1 MASTRVVLKA
11 ASVCLLALA
20 SVLASCSSDSNP
32 APGALPSGPSASG
45 TLDPSF
51 GVGGK
56 VTPRT
61 HTLGDM
67 EVEPAGNVYVA
78 GAIAGSGTIEKL
90 LVDGTPDP
98 AFGPGGLLARG
109 ALALARDAEGNLYA
123 AGDDASVRVRLAK
136 LDARGE
142 LVTSFGT
149 AGEVVF
155 GPLTD
160 GLGQSVGDLLRDSS
174 GNLYLAGGAFDRA
187 TGGILVLAKLDS
199 RGAFVSAFGQAGV
212 RLVQV
217 IGGVVSRG
225 EAALDSR
232 GELVVALR
240 AAGVPRIVVMKFD
253 AAGNQRTGFGS
264 GDRFETPCD
273 FANSAGS
280 TSGLDLTL
288 DADDNAYVAAG
299 CLDGAV
305 MRARVYKLDR
315 NGSLVASFGQAG
327 VVADVFQAGSAPSD
341 ARAIAADA
349 SGNLYVGGRV
359 VQGQNAGFQCSD
371 AAVAKLDASGR
382 PISAFGAGGRAL
394 FDLGPNG
401 GLDAA
406 DYMALD
412 AAGRIYVAASAR
424 NCIDLRPSITPFV
437 LLRLLP

>member
-1 MASTRVVLKA
+1 MVSREILKA
-11 ASVCLLALA
+11 IPAICMVAA
-20 SVLASCSSDSNP
+20 IASCSSSSSEPPPPP
-32 APGALPSGPSASG
+32 AQPNLSG
-45 TLDPSF
+45 TLDPAF
-51 GVGGK
+51 GSGGK

-61 HTLGDM
+61 HTIADM

-90 LVDGTPDP
+90 LADGSPDP
-98 AFGPGGLLARG
+98 AFGPGGLLSRG

-123 AGDDASVRVRLAK
+123 ASDDAGVRVRLAK
-136 LDARGE
+136 LDARGQLVASFGTSGE
-142 LVTSFGT
+142 LVTDS
-149 AGEVVF
+149 
-155 GPLTD
+155 
-160 GLGQSVGDLLRDSS
+160 LGQSVSELLRDAA
-174 GNLYLAGGAFDRA
+174 GNLYLAGGTTDPSA
-187 TGGILVLAKLDS
+187 GGVLVLAKLDS
-199 RGAFVSAFGQAGV
+199 RGAFAPSFGQGGLRIV
-212 RLVQV
+212 PV
-217 IGGVVSRG
+217 IGGVISR
-225 EAALDSR
+225 ARVAMDSR

-253 AAGNQRTGFGS
+253 AAGNVRTAFGS

-273 FANSAGS
+273 AATTAGA
-280 TSGLDLTL
+280 TADVDLAL

-315 NGSLVASFGQAG
+315 NGGLVASFGQAG
-327 VVADVFQAGSAPSD
+327 VAADVFQAGTAASD
-341 ARAIAADA
+341 ARAIALDA
-349 SGNLYVGGRV
+349 SGNLYVAGRI

-382 PISAFGAGGRAL
+382 PVAAFGTGGRAF

-406 DYMALD
+406 EHIALD

-437 LLRLLP
+437 LLRLRP